1 MRLHPARLRLS
12 SSKYQVRLLLQR
24 TCKASY
30 YLGIYMVNPMEAPRV
45 LARARNN
52 SCLGQERCHVISAAV
67 QPQIT
72 DQIRNF
78 TPTISVNTPTAQMI
92 FYYY

>member
-52 SCLGQERCHVISAAV
+52 SCLGQERCHVTVAAV
-67 QPQIT
+67 GPTGFEIDAHNTQIIST
-72 DQIRNF
+72 A
-78 TPTISVNTPTAQMI
+78 TP
-92 FYYY
+92 